1 VQALVFKKIGDRL
14 TSEIFPEPKAPIE
27 ADPESHHQVA
37 ADDGPDEQIVMH
49 DEDGRLL
56 GTAQLVSGVGVYVI
70 GDGYGTT
77 HGELMQCL
85 AEGSQE
91 IRVMTDRGRIT
102 ALIYFPDPN
111 RPPRTGQ
118 ALRADD
124 V

>member
-1 VQALVFKKIGDRL
+1 VQALVIKKIGDRL
-14 TSEIFPEPKAPIE
+14 TEEIFPEPKPKPE
-27 ADPESHHQVA
+27 PDEDPRQHTA
-37 ADDGPDEQIVMH
+37 ADGLDDEIVMH

-56 GTAQLVSGVGVYVI
+56 GTAKLVSGVGVYVI

-77 HGELMQCL
+77 QSELRQCL
-85 AEGSQE
+85 AEGTPDV
-91 IRVMTDRGRIT
+91 RVMTDRGRIT
-102 ALIYFPDPN
+102 AIIYFPDPN

>member
-1 VQALVFKKIGDRL
+1 MQALVFKKLGDRL
-14 TSEIFPEPKAPIE
+14 TEELFPEPKPKAE
-27 ADPESHHQVA
+27 QDEGTYDYVGD
-37 ADDGPDEQIVMH
+37 DDGPAEEIVMH

-56 GTAQLVSGVGVYVI
+56 GTAKLVSGVNVYVI

-77 HGELMQCL
+77 HSELVQCL

-91 IRVMTDRGRIT
+91 IRVITERGKIT
-102 ALIYFPDPN
+102 ALIYFPDPD

>member
-1 VQALVFKKIGDRL
+1 MQALVFKKIGDRL
-14 TSEIFPEPKAPIE
+14 TEEIFPEPKQPVAPEE
-27 ADPESHHQVA
+27 AA
-37 ADDGPDEQIVMH
+37 AFRAEDEGPDEEIVMH

-56 GTAQLVSGVGVYVI
+56 GTAKLVSGVNVYVI

-91 IRVMTDRGRIT
+91 IRVMTERGRIT

>member
-1 VQALVFKKIGDRL
+1 VQALVIKKIGDRL
-14 TSEIFPEPKAPIE
+14 TEEIFPEPKPRP
-27 ADPESHHQVA
+27 DPEDGPQDQTGVA
-37 ADDGPDEQIVMH
+37 DGPDEEIVMH

-56 GTAQLVSGVGVYVI
+56 GTAKLVGGVGVYVI

-77 HGELMQCL
+77 QAELRQCL
-85 AEGSQE
+85 AEGTQD
-91 IRVMTDRGRIT
+91 IRVMTDRGKIT
-102 ALIYFPDPN
+102 AIIYFPDPN

>member
-1 VQALVFKKIGDRL
+1 MQALVIKKIGDRL
-14 TSEIFPEPKAPIE
+14 SEEIFPEPKQPEEPQSQSI
-27 ADPESHHQVA
+27 AD
-37 ADDGPDEQIVMH
+37 DDGPDEEIVMH

-56 GTAQLVSGVGVYVI
+56 GTAKLVSGVNVYVI

-77 HGELMQCL
+77 HAELMQCL
-85 AEGSQE
+85 TEGSRE
-91 IRVMTDRGRIT
+91 IRVMTERGKIT

>member
-1 VQALVFKKIGDRL
+1 VQALVFKKLGDRL
-14 TSEIFPEPKAPIE
+14 TEELFPEPKTRAEPDDVTYDFADE
-27 ADPESHHQVA
+27 AD
-37 ADDGPDEQIVMH
+37 GPAEEIVMH

-56 GTAQLVSGVGVYVI
+56 GTAKLVTGVNVYVI

-77 HGELMQCL
+77 QAELMQCL

-91 IRVMTDRGRIT
+91 IRVIAERGKIS
-102 ALIYFPDPN
+102 ALIYFPDPD

>member
-1 VQALVFKKIGDRL
+1 MQALVFKKIGDRL
-14 TSEIFPEPKAPIE
+14 TEEIFPEPKARAEPDE
-27 ADPESHHQVA
+27 APPHHA
-37 ADDGPDEQIVMH
+37 ADDDGPDAAIVMH

-56 GTAQLVSGVGVYVI
+56 GTAQIVAGVNVYVI

-77 HGELMQCL
+77 HAELMQCL

-91 IRVMTDRGRIT
+91 IRVMTERGRIT
-102 ALIYFPDPN
+102 ALVYFPDPA